1 MDRILVVGSGSWGTA
16 LVKILL
22 ENNDLSVD
30 WWVRSDKMAQKINSK
45 GKNPKYLRSVR
56 LDTNRL
62 KASTNIKQLIS
73 DNDYILLVTPS
84 AFIADLLKEI
94 TPNQLKDKK
103 IISAI
108 KGVEPNSLKIVGE
121 YLFEHKGV
129 RESDFGVIT
138 GPCHAEEVAQ

>member
-84 AFIADLLKEI
+84 AFIADLLKSQPMILQDLDKLEI
-94 TPNQLKDKK
+94 YP
-103 IISAI
+103 
-108 KGVEPNSLKIVGE
+108 
-121 YLFEHKGV
+121 
-129 RESDFGVIT
+129 R
-138 GPCHAEEVAQ
+138 